1 MRAVHLLL
9 WVALPYAAIAIFLA
23 GHVWR
28 YRTDQYGWTSRS
40 TQILESRWL
49 KWGSPL
55 FHFGALA
62 AIGGH
67 VLGMLVPE
75 SWTSAVGVS
84 EDGYHLLSATAG
96 TLAGVACGAGLV
108 ILMWRRVASPRVRVT
123 TTRTD
128 MLVYA
133 LLALVIGLGLTETIG
148 KNVFGGGYDYRSTVG
163 GLVPQR
169 RLPPPRAR
177 RHGRRADP
185 LPAARRRGVADPARV
200 AVLAARAR
208 VEHPA
213 PVRRPAVHPVPAALG
228 RGAAAE
234 MMPSH
239 RCS

>member
-9 WVALPYAAIAIFLA
+9 WVALPYVAIAIFLA

-108 ILMWRRVASPRVRVT
+108 ILMWRRAASPRVRVT
-123 TTRTD
+123 TTRMD

-148 KNVFGGGYDYRSTVG
+148 RNVFGGGYDYRATVG
-163 GLVPQR
+163 VWFRSIVFFHPEPDAMVGAPILYQLHAVAAWLILLVWPFS
-169 RLPPPRAR
+169 RLVHAWSIPLQYI
-177 RHGRRADP
+177 GRP
-185 LPAARRRGVADPARV
+185 YILYRRRW
-200 AVLAARAR
+200 
-208 VEHPA
+208 
-213 PVRRPAVHPVPAALG
+213 
-228 RGAAAE
+228 AAA
-234 MMPSH
+234 P
-239 RCS
+239 RRR

>member
-1 MRAVHLLL
+1 VHLLL
-9 WVALPYAAIAIFLA
+9 WVALPYATIAIFLA

-55 FHFGALA
+55 FHLGALA

-84 EDGYHLLSATAG
+84 EDGYHLLSAMAG

-123 TTRTD
+123 TTRMD

-133 LLALVIGLGLTETIG
+133 SGLVIGLGLTETTG
-148 KNVFGGGYDYRSTVG
+148 RTYSAAATTPPLDGRR
-163 GLVPQR
+163 LVPEHR
-169 RLPPPRAR
+169 LLPPRPTPWS
-177 RHGRRADP
+177 GADP
-185 LPAARRRGVADPARV
+185 LPAPCRRGVARPARV
-200 AVLAARAR
+200 AFRGSCTRGASRCSTSASRTSRTAG
-208 VEHPA
+208 A
-213 PVRRPAVHPVPAALG
+213 G
-228 RGAAAE
+228 GGAAA
-234 MMPSH
+234 PLNAQ
-239 RCS
+239 CS

>member
-123 TTRTD
+123 TTRVD

-133 LLALVIGLGLTETIG
+133 LLAVVIGLGLTETIG

-163 GLVPQR
+163 VWFRSIVFFHPEPDAMVGAPILYQLHAAAAWLILLVWPFS
-169 RLPPPRAR
+169 RLVHAWSIPLQYV
-177 RHGRRADP
+177 GRP
-185 LPAARRRGVADPARV
+185 YILYRRRWA
-200 AVLAARAR
+200 
-208 VEHPA
+208 PA
-213 PVRRPAVHPVPAALG
+213 PRR
-228 RGAAAE
+228 R
-234 MMPSH
+234 
-239 RCS
+239 

>member
-1 MRAVHLLL
+1 VRAVHLLL

-108 ILMWRRVASPRVRVT
+108 LLMWRRVASPRVRVT

-148 KNVFGGGYDYRSTVG
+148 KNVLGGGYDYRSTVG
-163 GLVPQR
+163 VWFRSVVFLHPEPDAMVGAPILYQLHAVAAWLVLLVWPFS
-169 RLPPPRAR
+169 RLVHAWSIPLQYV
-177 RHGRRADP
+177 GRP
-185 LPAARRRGVADPARV
+185 YILYRRRW
-200 AVLAARAR
+200 
-208 VEHPA
+208 
-213 PVRRPAVHPVPAALG
+213 
-228 RGAAAE
+228 AAA
-234 MMPSH
+234 P
-239 RCS
+239 RRR

>member
-148 KNVFGGGYDYRSTVG
+148 KNVFGGGYDYRSTVAVWFRSVVFLHPEPDAMVG
-163 GLVPQR
+163 APILYQLHAVAAWLILLVWPFS
-169 RLPPPRAR
+169 RLVHAWSIPLQYV
-177 RHGRRADP
+177 GRP
-185 LPAARRRGVADPARV
+185 YILYRRRW
-200 AVLAARAR
+200 
-208 VEHPA
+208 
-213 PVRRPAVHPVPAALG
+213 
-228 RGAAAE
+228 AAA
-234 MMPSH
+234 P
-239 RCS
+239 RRR

>member
-108 ILMWRRVASPRVRVT
+108 LLMWRRVASPRVRVT

-148 KNVFGGGYDYRSTVG
+148 KNVLGGGYDYRSTVG
-163 GLVPQR
+163 VWFRSVVFLHPEPDAMVGAPILYQLHAVAAWLVLLVWPFS
-169 RLPPPRAR
+169 RLVHAWSIPLQYV
-177 RHGRRADP
+177 GRP
-185 LPAARRRGVADPARV
+185 YILYRRRYQGAR
-200 AVLAARAR
+200 
-208 VEHPA
+208 
-213 PVRRPAVHPVPAALG
+213 
-228 RGAAAE
+228 
-234 MMPSH
+234 
-239 RCS
+239 